1 MPVDRILILGGTR
14 DARDAAAAL
23 TTRGYAVV
31 TSLAGVTEQPLLPA
45 GELRVGGFGGVDGMS
60 KYLVADAISVVVD
73 ATHPFAARI
82 SQHAHEA
89 CLRMGV
95 PLLRLE
101 RPAWQPA
108 PEDAWTIV
116 SSSEEATM
124 ALPSGARVLLTTGR
138 KDLAH
143 FFNRADISGI
153 ARMIEAPPLDPPPN
167 WRVLRQRPPFSVAG
181 EASLLAANG
190 ITHLVSKNA
199 GGSATEA
206 KLTAARDAGIR
217 VILIARPPK
226 PQVPA
231 VAEVSDLV
239 AAVEGVLS
247 P

>member
-89 CLRMGV
+89 CLRTGL

-108 PEDAWTIV
+108 PEDAWSIV
-116 SSSEEATM
+116 SSSEKAAM

-143 FFNRADISGI
+143 FFNRADLSGI

-167 WRVLRQRPPFSVAG
+167 WRVLRDRPPFSVAG
-181 EASLLAANG
+181 EATLLAANG

-206 KLTAARDAGIR
+206 KLTAARNAGVR
-217 VILIARPPK
+217 VILVARPPK

-231 VAEVSDLV
+231 VAAVSDLV

>member
-1 MPVDRILILGGTR
+1 MSVDRVLILGGTR
-14 DARDAAAAL
+14 DARDVAAAL
-23 TTRGYAVV
+23 TARGHSVV

-60 KYLVADAISVVVD
+60 KYLVANAISVVVD
-73 ATHPFAARI
+73 ATHPFAVRI

-89 CLRMGV
+89 CLRTGV
-95 PLLRLE
+95 PLVRME

-108 PEDAWTIV
+108 AEDDWTIV
-116 SSSEEATM
+116 SSAEA
-124 ALPSGARVLLTTGR
+124 AASLLPPGACVLLTTGR
-138 KDLAH
+138 KDLVH

-167 WRVLRQRPPFSVAG
+167 WRVLRDRPPFSVEG
-181 EASLLAANG
+181 EAALMAANG

-206 KLTAARDAGIR
+206 KLTAARRGGLA

-226 PQVPA
+226 PQVPS
-231 VAEVSDLV
+231 VASVGDLV

>member
-14 DARDAAAAL
+14 DAREAAAAL
-23 TTRGYAVV
+23 TARGYAVV

-89 CLRMGV
+89 CLLTGL

-108 PEDAWTIV
+108 PEDAWSIV
-116 SSSEEATM
+116 SSSEKAAM